1 MGDETYRRDGVS
13 LKTVSLERW
22 TDANVRAVFQDRSPT
37 LLWQVRRTKNGTI
50 VRVVAGKTIAAMSI
64 GCQGGGDRTE
74 HSDTNS

>member
-37 LLWQVRRTKNGTI
+37 LLWQVRRTKM
-50 VRVVAGKTIAAMSI
+50 VRLSA
-64 GCQGGGDRTE
+64 
-74 HSDTNS
+74 